1 MFGATPKERAYLA
14 PFLVFM
20 ALLALG
26 ELISGLFEGR
36 AWWVVS
42 STRYWIFPL
51 QTVICGALLVYGWR
65 HYELRR
71 PQQVL
76 FTTAIAVLVLALWI
90 APQEVLGAEKR
101 WEGFEPGFF
110 GEGAAYAANVTLRFI
125 RLVVVVPLLEEIF
138 WRGFLLRYL
147 IRDDFTQVPFGTFTW
162 KSFAIV
168 TGFFGLAHWGPDFWP
183 AILTSM
189 LYNFVA
195 YRTRSL
201 ASCVLAH
208 AITNLLLGIYIM
220 RTGQWGFW

>member
-1 MFGATPKERAYLA
+1 
-14 PFLVFM
+14 M
-20 ALLALG
+20 ALLAVG
-26 ELISGLFEGR
+26 ELVSGLFEGR

-51 QTVICGALLVYGWR
+51 QTAICGVLLVYDWR

-76 FTTAIAVLVLALWI
+76 FTSAIGLLVLALWI

-110 GEGAAYAANVTLRFI
+110 GGGAAYALNVSVRFI
-125 RLVVVVPLLEEIF
+125 RLVIVVPLLEEIF
-138 WRGFLLRYL
+138 WRGFLLRYV

-168 TGFFGLAHWGPDFWP
+168 TLFFGLAHWGPDFWP
-183 AILTSM
+183 AILTGM